1 MQLILSNRGNPD
13 HGQNPDWPVY
23 GTASDYTVA
32 VKDLAEAK
40 EKCAEYIKYHNLGGS
55 NWTGGQVL
63 EKENTLSGSYKL
75 IAYISYNGRIWKN
88 ENCKEEII
96 L

>member
-1 MQLILSNRGNPD
+1 MELILSNRGNPD

-23 GTASDYTVA
+23 GTSSDYTVT

-40 EKCAEYIKYHNLGGS
+40 KRCAEYINYHNLGGS

-63 EKENTLSGSYKL
+63 EGKKMV
-75 IAYISYNGRIWKN
+75 AYISYNGRIWTE
-88 ENCKEEII
+88 ENCKQEI
-96 L
+96 LL